1 MYESLTRYLNALETE
16 DRLGEIIVDRV
27 HKGITDDLI
36 QMPFVDYG
44 KTVTIIEQAI
54 YDFEKSHPEFG
65 LTCYSKILESNGLK
79 WEMHS
84 MIEADVEKL
93 DGETIMALLM
103 GAVRAER
110 FCDEALLEFCESGT
124 LIRWLQRLEQ
134 IDESF
139 SKRTEQE

>member
-1 MYESLTRYLNALETE
+1 MYESLIRYLSALETE
-16 DRLGEIIVDRV
+16 ERFGEIIVDRV
-27 HKGITDDLI
+27 HKGTTDDPI

-54 YDFEKSHPEFG
+54 YDFGESHPEFE
-65 LTCYSKILESNGLK
+65 LTRYSEILESNGLK
-79 WEMHS
+79 WEMRS

-93 DGETIMALLM
+93 DGKAVMALLM

-110 FCDEALLEFCESGT
+110 FCDGALLDFCESSALT
-124 LIRWLQRLEQ
+124 LWLLRLAQ

-139 SKRTEQE
+139 SKRTEQK

>member
-1 MYESLTRYLNALETE
+1 MYENLTRYLSALETE
-16 DRLGEIIVDRV
+16 DRFGEFIVDRV
-27 HKGITDDLI
+27 HKGTTDDPI

-44 KTVTIIEQAI
+44 KTVRKIEQAI
-54 YDFEKSHPEFG
+54 YDFEKSHPEYE
-65 LTCYSKILESNGLK
+65 LTCYSKILVSNGLK

-93 DGETIMALLM
+93 DGKAVMALLM

-110 FCDEALLEFCESGT
+110 FCDGALLEFCESGT
-124 LIRWLQRLEQ
+124 LTRWLQRLEQ

-139 SKRTEQE
+139 SKRTEQK